1 MPRGSSGRIVI
12 ELDPMLKES
21 LYAALDVRGST
32 LRAWFIQ
39 EAERFVE
46 AQGQMNLFVDTHA
59 ESFASSARGDTDAA

>member
-32 LRAWFIQ
+32 LRAWFIE

-46 AQGQMNLFVDTHA
+46 AHGQMSLFLGAHA
-59 ESFASSARGDTDAA
+59 ASTSSTSGETDAA